1 MRKYCFKA
9 AAPLFLAALGLPG
22 AAVAVHAAPAAD
34 PVAGQATSTGN
45 SRADVGLAAKIRRAI
60 VKDKS
65 LSTAAHNVDVA
76 VKNGVVT
83 IHGEVRSSEERDSI
97 LQKARALAGDQNVA
111 DSIVVA
117 PSKSNRK

>member
-1 MRKYCFKA
+1 MRRYFLKA
-9 AAPLFLAALGLPG
+9 AAPLLLAALGLPG
-22 AAVAVHAAPAAD
+22 AAAAASTAPVMEQAAS
-34 PVAGQATSTGN
+34 AGN
-45 SRADVGLAAKIRRAI
+45 STADIDLAAKVRRAI
-60 VKDKS
+60 IEDRN
-65 LSTAAHNVDVA
+65 LSMAAHNVDVA

-83 IHGEVRSSEERDSI
+83 LRGQVRSSEERDSV